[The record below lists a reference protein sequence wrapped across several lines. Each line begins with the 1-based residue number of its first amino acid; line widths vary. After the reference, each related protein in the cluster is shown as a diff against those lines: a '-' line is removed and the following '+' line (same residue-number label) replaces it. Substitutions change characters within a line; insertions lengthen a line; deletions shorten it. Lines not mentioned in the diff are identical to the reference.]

1 MTDQTPSPVS
11 PVATQVIWSEVV
23 GEQLEE
29 LLWALVEEMGATDMM
44 WRAGSANGVNAADGG
59 RDIEATFTEPTED
72 GNVEKRRWWF
82 EAKGRAGTISKDLV
96 MSAAM
101 TALAYPEVDVVAV
114 CSNSVFSN
122 PTLDWVREWNGKF
135 DKPKLFLWDRAK
147 LGILVRRYPL
157 AAARILPEALADS
170 QRLDLLLS
178 RFEHLGELPSPADQD
193 FFWTHR
199 ESIREHGSLVQLV
212 TMFVYGEDNLSR
224 RPWTGL
230 LPSDSDTAV
239 SVITRAVV
247 ILPFQI
253 FHRLARPLDGQRVI
267 RSAALMFASV
277 INNLDADQIAEIL
290 DNPPISVSDGE
301 DQTADNKAVEIWKE
315 AFLPDILNDLQLQL
329 RDVCATDCA
338 RVIADPA
345 AFPPAVDAEEYFR
358 RLGWLPPRDGRQL
371 LLLSRDTPCAVGFPL
386 DRDEDCALTGDIE
399 ASAELIRQFQRILSF
414 RRKNPTGQFLRI
426 RGEMDSRSVGAE

>member
-1 MTDQTPSPVS
+1 MIDVTRSDVS

-44 WRAGSANGVNAADGG
+44 WRAGSASGVNAADGG

-101 TALAYPEVDVVAV
+101 TAMAYPEVDVVAV
-114 CSNSVFSN
+114 CTNSVFSN

-135 DKPKLFLWDRAK
+135 DKPKLFLWDRAN
-147 LGILVRRYPL
+147 LGIMVRRYPL
-157 AAARILPEALADS
+157 AAARVLPEALADS

-178 RFEHLGELPSPADQD
+178 RFEHLGELPSPADRD
-193 FFWTHR
+193 YFWTHH
-199 ESIREHGSLVQLV
+199 ESIREHHSSVQLI
-212 TMFVYGEDNLSR
+212 TMFVYGEDDLSR

-230 LPSDSDTAV
+230 LPLDSDTAV
-239 SVITRAVV
+239 SVITLAVV
-247 ILPFQI
+247 ILPFRI
-253 FHRLARPLDGQRVI
+253 FHQLARPLDGQRVI
-267 RSAALMFASV
+267 RSAAHMFVSV
-277 INNLDADQIAEIL
+277 INNLDADEIADIF
-290 DNPPISVSDGE
+290 DNPPITVSDGK
-301 DQTADNKAVEIWKE
+301 DQTADDKAVEIWKE
-315 AFLPDILNDLQLQL
+315 AFLPHILSDLQLQL

-338 RVIADPA
+338 RVTADPA

-358 RLGWLPPRDGRQL
+358 RLGWLPPRDDRQL
-371 LLLSRDTPCAVGFPL
+371 LMTSMDTPCAVGFPL
-386 DRDEDCALTGDIE
+386 GQNEDCAVIGDIE
-399 ASAELIRQFQRILSF
+399 ASADLIGQFQRILSF

-426 RGEMDSRSVGAE
+426 RQEMASRPSGAK